1 MDAYCSKPINPA
13 MVIHLIEE
21 WYEKMQS
28 ESKA

>member
-21 WYEKMQS
+21 WYEKMQT
-28 ESKA
+28 EG